1 MAFKLTD
8 FKKTT
13 RGSGEGRVL
22 YPHQIRDDRHTAAI
36 GFAVAYFERMVGQR
50 RASFEAEALLEF
62 FGDPRLARGLVACL
76 ARTYSWR
83 SLSFDEAI
91 GATAADA
98 LARAGVTRPAE
109 LRARLYALAN
119 ERFGG
124 FIGPD
129 ERPAA
134 LAALAG
140 ELALAGEER
149 KAWEQHTPAQLDAN
163 SQELTG
169 QQLERALTL
178 DAEDEQVLVR
188 LGTPPAPGEIVD
200 LYNFHSLET
209 ALCYGESVR
218 LRFQGN
224 VWTMLRS
231 AHNLARRYRVT
242 YSVGDLPGSLF
253 DNRLDLTLHGRRD
266 ALGGWGR
273 AGRRLA
279 RAALRLMAAHPGC
292 AVEAE
297 VLTHAAGRAVV
308 RLDGRALASLGA
320 GAAREASPDAWEDQA
335 ADELQRAWGR
345 ALVRGR
351 TAGWRLRRDP
361 EPLVGNAAVVVPDF
375 ALRRG
380 SAGLA
385 LCLAPGRAAA
395 EAVVAGLHG
404 TGRATTAVILA
415 HESAAPALK
424 GCKALV
430 VTYAERPADAIPRM
444 VAALERAWPRG
455 LLLIRADPWED
466 LAARVAAEGF
476 VDEVTV
482 ASMLGC
488 APGEVPGQLRRRAY
502 PGLFALPGLGVCDGE
517 ALEEVRDTL
526 TRGAEERAA

>member
-1 MAFKLTD
+1 MAFKTSD
-8 FKKTT
+8 FKKTA
-13 RGSGEGRVL
+13 RGVGESRAI

-36 GFAVAYFERMVGQR
+36 GFAVAYFERMVGLR
-50 RASFEAEALLEF
+50 RAGFEAEALLEF

-76 ARTYSWR
+76 ARTYAWR
-83 SLSFDEAI
+83 SLALDEAL
-91 GATAADA
+91 GAEAADA
-98 LARAGVTRPAE
+98 LARAGIARPAE
-109 LRARLYALAN
+109 LRAALYALAN
-119 ERFGG
+119 RRFGG
-124 FIGPD
+124 FVGPD

-134 LAALAG
+134 L
-140 ELALAGEER
+140 LALAEELAATATAR
-149 KAWEQHTPAQLDAN
+149 HEWEQRDQPQPGRLTP
-163 SQELTG
+163 E
-169 QQLERALTL
+169 QLERALTL
-178 DAEDEQVLVR
+178 DAADEQVLVR
-188 LGTPPAPGEIVD
+188 LAPPPAPAEVVD
-200 LYNFHSLET
+200 QYNFHSLET
-209 ALCYGESVR
+209 ALCYAERVR
-218 LRFQGN
+218 LRLHGP

-253 DNRLDLTLHGRRD
+253 DNRLELTLHGRRD

-279 RAALRLMAAHPGC
+279 RALLRLMAAHPGC
-292 AVEAE
+292 AVEGEA
-297 VLTHAAGRAVV
+297 LTHVAGRGATL
-308 RLDGRALASLGA
+308 RLDARALAVLGA
-320 GAAREASPDAWEDQA
+320 GAANAAPADAWEDQSA
-335 ADELQRAWGR
+335 EELQRAWGR

-351 TAGWRLRRDP
+351 TAGWRLKRDP
-361 EPLVGNAAVVVPDF
+361 EPLVGGAALVVPDF

-380 SAGLA
+380 TAGIA

-395 EAVVAGLHG
+395 EAVAAGLAG
-404 TGRATTAVILA
+404 VGRTATAVVLA

-430 VTYAERPADAIPRM
+430 VTYAERPADAIPRL

-476 VDEVTV
+476 VDEVTA

-488 APGEVPGQLRRRAY
+488 SAGEVAGQLRRRAY
-502 PGLFALPGLGVCDGE
+502 PGLFALPGLGVCDRE
-517 ALEEVRDTL
+517 VLDEVRDTL

>member
-1 MAFKLTD
+1 MAFKPAD

-13 RGSGEGRVL
+13 RGAGEGRAI
-22 YPHQIRDDRHTAAI
+22 YPHQIRDDRYTAAI

-50 RASFEAEALLEF
+50 RAAFEAEALLEF

-76 ARTYSWR
+76 SRTYAWR
-83 SLSFDEAI
+83 SLSFDEAL
-91 GATAADA
+91 GAEAADA
-98 LARAGVTRPAE
+98 LARAGVGRPAE

-119 ERFGG
+119 ERYGG
-124 FIGPD
+124 FIAPD

-134 LAALAG
+134 LAALAD
-140 ELALAGEER
+140 ELAAAALARRE
-149 KAWEQHTPAQLDAN
+149 WEQGDPPPPARLTPA
-163 SQELTG
+163 
-169 QQLERALTL
+169 QLERALTL
-178 DAEDEQVLVR
+178 DADDEQVLVR
-188 LGTPPAPGEIVD
+188 LGAPPAPAEVVD

-209 ALCYGESVR
+209 ALCYAERIR
-218 LRFQGN
+218 LRLHGP
-224 VWTMLRS
+224 VWTILRS

-253 DNRLDLTLHGRRD
+253 DSRLDLTLHGRRD

-292 AVEAE
+292 AVEGEA
-297 VLTHAAGRAVV
+297 LTHVAGRAATL
-308 RLDGRALASLGA
+308 RLDARALAVLGA
-320 GAAREASPDAWEDQA
+320 GAAQAAPADAWEDRS

-351 TAGWRLRRDP
+351 TGGWRLRRDP

-395 EAVVAGLHG
+395 EAVAAGLAG
-404 TGRATTAVILA
+404 VGRASTAVILA
-415 HESAAPALK
+415 HESAAPALR

-430 VTYAERPADAIPRM
+430 VTYSERPADAIPRL

-455 LLLIRADPWED
+455 LLLIRSDPWED

-476 VDEVTV
+476 VDEVTA

-488 APGEVPGQLRRRAY
+488 AAGEVAGQLRRRAY

-517 ALEEVRDTL
+517 TLEEVRETL
-526 TRGAEERAA
+526 TRGAEGRAA

>member
-1 MAFKLTD
+1 MAFKPGD

-13 RGSGEGRVL
+13 RGTGEGRAI
-22 YPHQIRDDRHTAAI
+22 YPHQIRDERHAAAI
-36 GFAVAYFERMVGQR
+36 GFAVAYFERMAGRR
-50 RASFEAEALLEF
+50 RAAFEAEALLEF

-83 SLSFDEAI
+83 SLSLDEAL
-91 GATAADA
+91 GPEAAVA
-98 LARAGVTRPAE
+98 LARAGVARPAE

-119 ERFGG
+119 SAYGG
-124 FIGPD
+124 FIAP
-129 ERPAA
+129 EQRPAA
-134 LAALAG
+134 LAALAE
-140 ELALAGEER
+140 ELAADAEARRE
-149 KAWEQHTPAQLDAN
+149 WEQHTPPPPARLSA
-163 SQELTG
+163 G
-169 QQLERALTL
+169 QLERALTL
-178 DAEDEQVLVR
+178 DADDEQVLVR
-188 LGTPPAPGEIVD
+188 LGPPPAPAEVVD

-209 ALCYGESVR
+209 ALCYAERVR
-218 LRFQGN
+218 LRLHGP
-224 VWTMLRS
+224 VWTILRS

-253 DNRLDLTLHGRRD
+253 DSRLDLTLHGRRD

-292 AVEAE
+292 AVEGEA
-297 VLTHAAGRAVV
+297 LTHVAGRGAIL
-308 RLDGRALASLGA
+308 RLDAKALAVLGA
-320 GAAREASPDAWEDQA
+320 GAAGEAHADAWEDRA

-361 EPLVGNAAVVVPDF
+361 EPLVGADGVVVPDF

-380 SAGLA
+380 TAGLA

-395 EAVVAGLHG
+395 EAVAAGLSG
-404 TGRATTAVILA
+404 AGRAATAVVLA
-415 HESAAPALK
+415 HESAAPALR

-430 VTYAERPADAIPRM
+430 VTYGERPADAIPRL

-455 LLLIRADPWED
+455 LLMIKSDPWED

-476 VDEVTV
+476 VDEVTA

-502 PGLFALPGLGVCDGE
+502 PGLFALAGLGVCDGDT
-517 ALEEVRDTL
+517 LDEVRDTL